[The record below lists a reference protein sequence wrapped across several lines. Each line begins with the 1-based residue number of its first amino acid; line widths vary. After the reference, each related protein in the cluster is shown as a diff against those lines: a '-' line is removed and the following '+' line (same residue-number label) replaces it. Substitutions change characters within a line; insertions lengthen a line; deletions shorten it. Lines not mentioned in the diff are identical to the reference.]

1 MKLSSVSENSKV
13 NVGTYTASATV
24 SLTGLGNYTSQ
35 NYELVQSGTTATISD
50 DKVSA
55 TFTAAWSI
63 ARVTPQIKFVKTSD
77 TSNSITGAKVSLTPA
92 SSDATPVIE
101 YYVVVTPA
109 VEAVEGQPCKYA
121 GMTEHT
127 DECAKKTDDTA
138 TCTCGYEH
146 LCSKEV
152 CGYVEAVPGS
162 LEVKDWV
169 TTVPTVVGTYEVRA
183 TLPEA
188 NKGANLNAVTTP
200 VTGTYTITKYTAPS
214 GGGSN
219 SGSSGSSSSGTPT
232 TPTPAT
238 PTVTEPKPEV
248 TTPAATENTTTKTT
262 TKKPATTTE
271 ENKTETTPEK
281 TTGVSS
287 EEGSNG
293 WTDIKTEINDKRSET
308 IENTTGEETVV
319 AVEMNGEDTV
329 PADVFET
336 IKGQNITV
344 TFDMGNGIVW
354 AVNGKDVTGDS
365 FEDINFSASTGDGV
379 TVIPTELISGL
390 TEERFSME
398 LTLEYEGEF
407 GFTAVM
413 SVNVEKKNAGKYAN
427 LFYFNP
433 KTETMEFICSAPVKE
448 DGTADLTFTHA
459 SDYVIVVDETPMSV
473 ANNTSMDKIQ
483 ESAPQETPADIVTP
497 EEDVFNPLWVI
508 VIGIVVLLVGGIAI
522 LTVKKKND

>member
-1 MKLSSVSENSKV
+1 
-13 NVGTYTASATV
+13 
-24 SLTGLGNYTSQ
+24 
-35 NYELVQSGTTATISD
+35 
-50 DKVSA
+50 
-55 TFTAAWSI
+55 
-63 ARVTPQIKFVKTSD
+63 
-77 TSNSITGAKVSLTPA
+77 
-92 SSDATPVIE
+92 
-101 YYVVVTPA
+101 
-109 VEAVEGQPCKYA
+109 
-121 GMTEHT
+121 
-127 DECAKKTDDTA
+127 
-138 TCTCGYEH
+138 
-146 LCSKEV
+146 
-152 CGYVEAVPGS
+152 
-162 LEVKDWV
+162 
-169 TTVPTVVGTYEVRA
+169 
-183 TLPEA
+183 
-188 NKGANLNAVTTP
+188 
-200 VTGTYTITKYTAPS
+200 
-214 GGGSN
+214 
-219 SGSSGSSSSGTPT
+219 
-232 TPTPAT
+232 
-238 PTVTEPKPEV
+238 
-248 TTPAATENTTTKTT
+248 
-262 TKKPATTTE
+262 
-271 ENKTETTPEK
+271 
-281 TTGVSS
+281 
-287 EEGSNG
+287 
-293 WTDIKTEINDKRSET
+293 
-308 IENTTGEETVV
+308 
-319 AVEMNGEDTV
+319 
-329 PADVFET
+329 
-336 IKGQNITV
+336 
-344 TFDMGNGIVW
+344 MGNGIVW